1 MPTAFSNICF
11 TKSVK
16 AAQTRYGS
24 RENNLRFELSDDPKN
39 QLEDFEREF
48 IAARDSFYMAT
59 LSENGWPYVQ
69 HRGGPV
75 GFLKVLDSHTIGF
88 ADFRGNRQYLSVG
101 NLNAN
106 PRTSLMLMDYANRRR
121 LKIWGTTRIIHEP
134 DEPDLLAQL
143 ESPNYKAR
151 VERGMIINIEA
162 IEWNCPQHITPR
174 YSEAEVDHVLQQLQ
188 EENNRL
194 RVQLSQYQFSI
205 DF

>member
-1 MPTAFSNICF
+1 MPTAFSTICF

-24 RENNLRFELSDDPKN
+24 RENNLRLEISDDPKN

-59 LSENGWPYVQ
+59 LSENGWPYIQ

-75 GFLKVLDSHTIGF
+75 GFLKVLDSRTIGF

-101 NLNAN
+101 NLTAN
-106 PRTSLMLMDYANRRR
+106 PRTSLMLMDYSNRRR
-121 LKIWGTTRIIHEP
+121 LKIWGTTRIIHEH

-151 VERGMIINIEA
+151 VERGVIINIEA

-188 EENNRL
+188 EENNHL
-194 RVQLSQYQFSI
+194 RAQLSQYQSKI
-205 DF
+205 DS